1 MEYGPRLVVPIDLKK
16 KPWEQKHPFHNRW
29 HPEIPPVADIKA
41 GEVFRVEMVDFTGGR
56 ITKDYSADDI
66 KHVDV
71 SVVSYFTLYSSRF
84 CLFYRAFFFNLTGS
98 YNC

>member
-71 SVVSYFTLYSSRF
+71 SVVSYFTYILLDFACSIGI
-84 CLFYRAFFFNLTGS
+84 LFQSHRIL
-98 YNC
+98 

>member
-71 SVVSYFTLYSSRF
+71 SVTSV
-84 CLFYRAFFFNLTGS
+84 
-98 YNC
+98 